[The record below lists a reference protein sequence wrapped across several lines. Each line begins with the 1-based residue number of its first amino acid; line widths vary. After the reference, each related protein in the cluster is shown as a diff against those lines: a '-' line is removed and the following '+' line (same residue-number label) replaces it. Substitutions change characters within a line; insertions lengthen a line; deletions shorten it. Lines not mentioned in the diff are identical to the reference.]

1 MKKRL
6 LAALLCLAMLVTMV
20 ACGDNGG
27 VENEEVKYE
36 GPAAT
41 LEQLADYS
49 NLEEV
54 FKGDYEVTEDKLNEA
69 LASIL
74 ANAGVEVNWTKV
86 TDRDVVEEND
96 IVYVDY
102 TGYLDDKAFEGGT
115 ATGQL
120 ISVKDNANVDKTTGQ
135 TSGGFIDGFTAG
147 LVGAKVGESISYE
160 VTFPKDYQNAD
171 LKGKTVVF
179 KFNIN
184 SIQKYEKHTLA
195 TLEDE
200 FVKEK
205 LNKNYGFNTVED
217 VREHVTKGVTY
228 NNLLKYLIE
237 KSTMNIPEEYLVYR
251 ATAYVDYYLSYY
263 NAMYEMY
270 YGMTYEK
277 YMEDTYGYTKEDMI
291 KDSKEGIKSRVQE
304 ELVYNAL
311 AAQNN
316 LTYDEQ
322 PIINSL
328 KEELGEDYT
337 EEKLAETK
345 VEYYK
350 DYGLGVESVGKDYVL
365 NGRAA
370 NEFLNKYLGYEVEEE
385 TTETTEK

>member
-6 LAALLCLAMLVTMV
+6 LAVLLCLAMLVTMV
-20 ACGDNGG
+20 ACGDKGADKG
-27 VENEEVKYE
+27 EVKYE
-36 GPAAT
+36 GAVAT
-41 LEQLADYS
+41 LDKLADYS

-54 FKGDYEVTEDKLNEA
+54 LKGDFAVTEDRLNEVFA
-69 LASIL
+69 EIL
-74 ANAGVEVNWTKV
+74 SNAGVGVKWSKV

-102 TGYLDDKAFEGGT
+102 TGYLNDKAFEGGT

-120 ISVKDNANVDKTTGQ
+120 ISVKDNAGVDKTTGKA
-135 TSGGFIDGFTAG
+135 SGGFIEGFTAG
-147 LVGAKVGESISYE
+147 LVGAKVGESVSYE

-184 SIQKYEKHTLA
+184 SIQKYDQY
-195 TLEDE
+195 TLEGVDDA

-205 LNKNYGFNTVED
+205 LNKDYGFTTVED
-217 VREHVTKGVTY
+217 AREYVTEAVSY
-228 NNLLKYLIE
+228 NNLLDYIVKN
-237 KSTMNIPEEYLVYR
+237 SVMNIPEEYLVYR
-251 ATAYVDYYLSYY
+251 ATAYVEYYLSYY

-277 YMEDTYGYTKEDMI
+277 YMKDTYGYTKEDMI
-291 KDSKEGIKSRVQE
+291 KDTKEGIKTRIEE
-304 ELVYNAL
+304 ELVYNAI
-311 AAQNN
+311 AAQNS

-322 PIINSL
+322 KIIDSV
-328 KEELGEDYT
+328 KEELGKDYT
-337 EEKLAETK
+337 EEKLAESL

-350 DYGLGVESVGKDYVL
+350 DFGLGVESVGKDYVL

-370 NEFLNKYLGYEVEEE
+370 NEFLREYLGYEVEEE
-385 TTETTEK
+385 STEK